1 MSTSA
6 TLEVKGIKE
15 ALRDLNTIGK
25 KLRRSLTVEYKEIVY
40 PMVQEAISLVPSKA
54 PMSGFDRQW
63 VPRSN
68 GALYATPGKEQ
79 VLPWSFRAGQIKP
92 FLSGKRPRTTSFGT
106 SNLATFGVRWM
117 GKGAVLFDTASHSS
131 TPQGA
136 QMTKTLNARF
146 GGPSR
151 VMWRAYEHTSLDIQ
165 HELRQLVEKI
175 MRAVGRE
182 IKVRP

>member
-15 ALRDLNTIGK
+15 ALRDLNTIDK

-40 PMVQEAISLVPSKA
+40 PMVNEAIHLVPSKA

-68 GALYATPGKEQ
+68 AKLFASPGKEA
-79 VLPWSFRAGQIKP
+79 VLPWSFRSGQIKP
-92 FLSGKRPRTTSFGT
+92 FISGKRPRVSGFGT
-106 SNLATFGVRWM
+106 QNLATFGMRWL
-117 GKGAVLFDTASHSS
+117 GKGSVLFDTASNS
-131 TPQGA
+131 TTKQGA
-136 QMTKTLNARF
+136 QMVQTLNARF

-151 VMWRAYEHTSLDIQ
+151 VMWRAYENTSLDIQ
-165 HELRQLVEKI
+165 YELRQLVEKI